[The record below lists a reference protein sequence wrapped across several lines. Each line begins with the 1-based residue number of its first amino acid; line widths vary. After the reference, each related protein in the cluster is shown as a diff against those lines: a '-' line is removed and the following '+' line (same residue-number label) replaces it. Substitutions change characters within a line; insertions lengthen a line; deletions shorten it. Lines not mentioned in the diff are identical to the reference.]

1 MKSFD
6 YLRVSRASA
15 AVGAVAARPQGSFV
29 AGGTE
34 LLNLMK
40 DEALAPDLVVDVNG
54 LPLSEIA
61 LRDGRLSI
69 GATARMG
76 DVADHPV
83 VRERFPVLAEA
94 LLASASPQIRNR
106 ASIGGNLMQRTRCW
120 YYRDPGSPC
129 NRRDPGSGCPA
140 LDGQNRWHAVLG
152 GSGHCIAVHP
162 SDLAVA
168 LRALDATVHILG
180 PRGRRS
186 LSLDDLYRLPGAT
199 PHRETAL
206 RHGELITGVE
216 LPITPLARSSR
227 YLKLRDRASF
237 EFAVVSVAA
246 ALTMRGRTVTGVRLA
261 FGGIAPRP
269 WHSPAAEEA
278 LRGRALTDRA
288 VREAGRALVRGAEPR
303 EHNAFKIELVQ
314 RALADILDDLGGRR

>member
-1 MKSFD
+1 MKPFD
-6 YLRVSRASA
+6 YLRTSRAST
-15 AVGAVAARPQGSFV
+15 AVGAVAARPGSSFV

-40 DEALAPDLVVDVNG
+40 DQALAPGLVVDVNG

-61 LRDGRLSI
+61 LRDGRLLI

-83 VRERFPVLAEA
+83 VRQGFPALAEA

-120 YYRDPGSPC
+120 YYRDPGFPC

-152 GSGHCIAVHP
+152 GSDHCIAVHP

-168 LRALDATVHILG
+168 LRALDARVRTLG
-180 PRGRRS
+180 PDGRRT
-186 LSLDDLYRLPGAT
+186 LALDDLYRLPGAT
-199 PHRETAL
+199 PHRETNL

-216 LPITPLARSSR
+216 IPVTPLARSSR
-227 YLKLRDRASF
+227 YLKLRDRAGF

-246 ALTMRGRTVTGVRLA
+246 ALTLRGRTVTDVRLA

-269 WHSPAAEEA
+269 WHSAAAEEA
-278 LRGRALTDRA
+278 LRGRALTA
-288 VREAGRALVRGAEPR
+288 GAAGAAGRALVQGARPR
-303 EHNAFKIELVQ
+303 EHNAFKVELVQ
-314 RALADILDDLGGRR
+314 RALADVLDDFGGGR